1 MAPTRVLRVIARM
14 NVGGPAVEIAG
25 LMRHLDPAEFDQ
37 RLVTGWCDPHEEDYL
52 TTQATDIP
60 AMRVVG
66 LGRAVRPTDDAAA
79 LGRLVQHIRAFRP
92 DIVHTHTA
100 KAGAL
105 GRVAARMAL
114 HCPRIVHTY
123 HGHVLSG
130 YFGPA
135 KTTAITQVER
145 ALARGTDRLI
155 TVGAQVRDDLVAA
168 GIGRLEQYTVIP
180 PGLEAWPRRDRA
192 EARAALGIDP
202 RAQVVSVVG
211 RITQIKR
218 PDRVADVV
226 ARLAP
231 EFPNLLVIMA
241 GAGDLFEEL
250 SARITAQE
258 LPIRLLGWT
267 DDVATVFAASDL
279 SLLTS
284 DNEGTPLSLIQAAL
298 SGIPVV
304 ATDVGAVRE
313 VLVPDETGLLAPPD
327 ADALA
332 AQVARLLSD
341 PALAVRMGEAGR
353 AWAQECFT
361 VERFAERHAEVY
373 RGVLSGARR

>member
-1 MAPTRVLRVIARM
+1 MAPARVLRVIARM

-60 AMRVVG
+60 ATRVAG

-79 LGRLVQHIRAFRP
+79 LGRLVQQIHEFRP

-114 HCPRIVHTY
+114 HRPRIVHTY

-130 YFGPA
+130 YFSPA

-145 ALARGTDRLI
+145 TLARGTDRLI
-155 TVGAQVRDDLVAA
+155 TVGAQVRDELLAA
-168 GIGRLEQYTVIP
+168 RIGRPAQYVVIP
-180 PGLEAWPRRDRA
+180 PGLEAWPARDRA
-192 EARAALGIDP
+192 QARAALGIDP
-202 RAQVVSVVG
+202 AAQVVSVVG

-226 ARLAP
+226 ERLAP
-231 EFPNLLVIMA
+231 DFPNLLVIMA
-241 GAGDLFEEL
+241 GAGDLFDEL
-250 SARITAQE
+250 SARITAQG

-313 VLVPDETGLLAPPD
+313 VLVPDETGLLAPPGP
-327 ADALA
+327 DALA

-341 PALAVRMGEAGR
+341 RALAARMGEAGR
-353 AWAQECFT
+353 VWAQERFT